1 MKKFLRISIVLILLF
16 ANISLFANSVLGDL
30 TTRLDKCVSFEKEVK
45 ENKALDYSLFKILN
59 KETKQNDNYIYP
71 VPINEKE
78 TVRLYTFSTQEQA
91 YTKLKSLVDKYT
103 VLEKFATIFPLLE
116 SKEQVINLQPSIKD
130 ENNGFNCYIKKGNET
145 WIASYPYGKKDREE
159 KKVITIIQDNGTNT
173 KMYFYKKNTFDD

>member
-1 MKKFLRISIVLILLF
+1 MKRILKISIVLILLF

-45 ENKALDYSLFKILN
+45 ENKALDYSLFMKLK

-78 TVRLYTFSTQEQA
+78 TVRLYTFPTQEQA
-91 YTKLKSLVDKYT
+91 YIKLKNLVDKYT

-116 SKEQVINLQPSIKD
+116 SKEQTIDLQPSIKD

-159 KKVITIIQDNGTNT
+159 KKVITIIEDNGTNT